1 LLCLVRLFSV
11 EARDCS
17 ENNITA
23 SNFVKSAS
31 GDLSCTKGEEKEE
44 EEVETE

>member
-1 LLCLVRLFSV
+1 MLYLVRLFS
-11 EARDCS
+11 AAAKDCS

-31 GDLSCTKGEEKEE
+31 GDFSCTMGEE
-44 EEVETE
+44 EEVETV